1 MRKEQ
6 IAVFEELLKD
16 ENFKGKKSLKHL
28 LWLNTSTPEFKK
40 GECFKVTNIS
50 HRVFDNSIVNFNAEV
65 TDVYA
70 TKLAEEWNY
79 EVKMIVKKGEFEI
92 VSKDYFTESQMKRF
106 AKADNCITEL

>member
-16 ENFKGKKSLKHL
+16 ESFKGKKSLKHL
-28 LWLNTSTPEFKK
+28 LWLNTSIPEFKE
-40 GECFKVTNIS
+40 GECFKVTNSS
-50 HRVFDNSIVNFNAEV
+50 HEVLREKVMNFNAEI
-65 TDVYA
+65 TNVYA

-79 EVKMIVKKGEFEI
+79 EVKMVVRKGDIEL

-106 AKADNCITEL
+106 AKADNCINEL